1 MSEFLIFLSNIR
13 RGTNAKNIKG
23 KNPIAGHEHDKNK
36 PLSIAKNSFFI
47 TFTNIIIFLLIMNTI
62 RRNIPNIITL
72 TNLLFGLCAIVFVFE
87 GKIYFAS
94 LCILFGTVLD
104 FLDGLTA
111 RILNAYSEI
120 GKQLDSFAD
129 MVTFGIAPAMILFKL
144 LSNINVNN
152 IFETQL
158 KGVLLIPFLL
168 ASITPLCSAIRLAK
182 FNIGTKQE
190 TSFIGLPTP
199 ALALFITGIALSFN
213 KIILF
218 SDPYFLIIIALL
230 LPLLLISK
238 IQLFSLKFNNTEQLS
253 SKTNIFRITLII
265 SGIVL
270 FFLFWFAAIPFIV
283 ILYLILS
290 IINNLIK

>member
-47 TFTNIIIFLLIMNTI
+47 TFTNIIIFLLIMITI
-62 RRNIPNIITL
+62 KKKYPKYHYTYQFVIR
-72 TNLLFGLCAIVFVFE
+72 LCAIVFVFE
-87 GKIYFAS
+87 GEIYFAS

-158 KGVLLIPFLL
+158 KEVLLIPFPISLNNT
-168 ASITPLCSAIRLAK
+168 IM
-182 FNIGTKQE
+182 
-190 TSFIGLPTP
+190 
-199 ALALFITGIALSFN
+199 LSN
-213 KIILF
+213 
-218 SDPYFLIIIALL
+218 SS
-230 LPLLLISK
+230 SK
-238 IQLFSLKFNNTEQLS
+238 I
-253 SKTNIFRITLII
+253 
-265 SGIVL
+265 
-270 FFLFWFAAIPFIV
+270 
-283 ILYLILS
+283 
-290 IINNLIK
+290 

>member
-1 MSEFLIFLSNIR
+1 
-13 RGTNAKNIKG
+13 
-23 KNPIAGHEHDKNK
+23 
-36 PLSIAKNSFFI
+36 
-47 TFTNIIIFLLIMNTI
+47 MNTI

-72 TNLLFGLCAIVFVFE
+72 TNLLFGLSAIVFVFE
-87 GKIYFAS
+87 EEIYFAS

-104 FLDGLTA
+104 FLDGLIA

-144 LSNINVNN
+144 LSNI
-152 IFETQL
+152 FETQL
-158 KGVLLIPFLL
+158 QGVLLIPFLL

-182 FNIGTKQE
+182 FNVDTKQE

-199 ALALFITGIALSFN
+199 ALAIFITGIALSFN

-218 SDPYFLIIIALL
+218 SDPYFLIIISLL
-230 LPLLLISK
+230 LPFLLISK
-238 IQLFSLKFNNTEQLS
+238 IQLFSLKFNDAEKLS

-265 SGIVL
+265 SGMVL
-270 FFLFWFAAIPFIV
+270 FFLFWFASIPFIV

-290 IINNLIK
+290 ITNNLIK